1 MTNTLLKSIR
11 QFKKSRGETYAETAE
26 RIRHEY
32 PDEAAHLDRLELGWM
47 TGGAR
52 KGSGRKPSPP
62 ELKKIQVGLKL
73 PRWLV
78 EWMRARPESQARLIE
93 DALQSVHGLKPPD
106 VKKCQP

>member
-1 MTNTLLKSIR
+1 MTAGGQR
-11 QFKKSRGETYAETAE
+11 
-26 RIRHEY
+26 
-32 PDEAAHLDRLELGWM
+32 
-47 TGGAR
+47 TGA
-52 KGSGRKPSPP
+52 GRKRSAP